1 MKNFVFISPNFPVNY
16 WQFCRQLRNNGL
28 RVLGIGDQPYDTLL
42 PELKSAL
49 HEYYKV
55 GSMENYDEVYRAVAF
70 FISKYGRIDWLESNN
85 EYWLERDAMLD
96 YKADLMR
103 HYAAGSV
110 NSILAALN
118 RFLRMIA
125 REDCR
130 VHRLRIQYQAYSPEE
145 REITAQEYADLVRTA
160 RETGRARLALVLQ
173 TICATGIRVSE
184 LPAITAEA
192 ARRGV
197 AVVRCKGKSRR
208 VLIPTRLQKKLLRY
222 MKQHRI
228 AFGPVFVT
236 RSGAPLDRSNI
247 WREMKALCRAAGV
260 SDKKVFPHNFR
271 HLFARTF
278 YRLNKDLA
286 KLADLLG
293 HSSINTTRIYIRTT
307 SAEHRRCL
315 ERMRLVL

>member
-1 MKNFVFISPNFPVNY
+1 MTITTDQLTQFRALLKN
-16 WQFCRQLRNNGL
+16 
-28 RVLGIGDQPYDTLL
+28 
-42 PELKSAL
+42 EEKSAATL
-49 HEYYKV
+49 
-55 GSMENYDEVYRAVAF
+55 N
-70 FISKYGRIDWLESNN
+70 KYLRDVQRFARWLGDTP
-85 EYWLERDAMLD
+85 LERDAMLD

-184 LPAITAEA
+184 VQYITVEA
-192 ARRGV
+192 ARAGRAEG
-197 AVVRCKGKSRR
+197 ALKGKIRTI
-208 VLIPTRLQKKLLRY
+208 LIPSKLCRKLLQYGRAQ
-222 MKQHRI
+222 KI
-228 AFGPVFVT
+228 ASGEIFLT
-236 RSGAPLDRSNI
+236 RSGRGISRKQVWA
-247 WREMKALCRAAGV
+247 EMKAVCRKAGV
-260 SDKKVFPHNFR
+260 ADSKVFPHNLR
-271 HLFARTF
+271 HLFATVF
-278 YRLNKDLA
+278 YRVCRDIV

-293 HSSINTTRIYIRTT
+293 HSSIETTRIYLVT
-307 SAEHRRCL
+307 SGSEHQRAL
-315 ERMRLVL
+315 DRLGLVS

>member
-1 MKNFVFISPNFPVNY
+1 MP
-16 WQFCRQLRNNGL
+16 
-28 RVLGIGDQPYDTLL
+28 
-42 PELKSAL
+42 
-49 HEYYKV
+49 
-55 GSMENYDEVYRAVAF
+55 
-70 FISKYGRIDWLESNN
+70 
-85 EYWLERDAMLD
+85 LERDAMLD